1 MLIPP
6 RVKAQSVVSYN
17 TMKRGRSFAAFVAAI
32 ILLLS
37 AGPACLFGTPRI
49 EAGLGFFGSVFSDYT
64 ETRPVDDD
72 PSIWGGINSLQPYV
86 RADIGFSDRF
96 FVSVTYRQGF
106 ILPQDMYFYSDR
118 SWTEI
123 GGHTEQVT
131 LYGLYRLYS
140 APGAFIDIGLGGS
153 FMHVMKT
160 FTDFYEDDEKTF
172 TGNYGYYRMLYPS
185 PGAIIRTDISLL
197 PVITFGGLLIGSP
210 WGITVNQI
218 ENPAGPSMEI
228 KEGFNVLAEVY
239 IGLEVTTV
247 MTIRAG
253 YRHEYHYFNAPGP
266 YQLDL
271 ELNLRGPFA
280 EFVFSF

>member
-1 MLIPP
+1 
-6 RVKAQSVVSYN
+6 
-17 TMKRGRSFAAFVAAI
+17 MKQVQLFAAAVVM
-32 ILLLS
+32 LLAVSTASLYS
-37 AGPACLFGTPRI
+37 TPRI
-49 EAGLGFFGSVFSDYT
+49 ETGIGFFAGVFSDHT
-64 ETRPVDDD
+64 ETRPVDDN
-72 PSIWGGINSLQPYV
+72 PSIWGGANSLQPYV
-86 RADIGFSDRF
+86 RGDLGFADRF
-96 FVSVTYRQGF
+96 FLSLTYRQGF
-106 ILPQDMYFYSDR
+106 ILPENRYFYSDS

-131 LYGLYRLYS
+131 LYGLYRLFS
-140 APGAFIDIGLGGS
+140 VSGAYIDVGVGGS

-172 TGNYGYYRMLYPS
+172 SGNYGYYRMLYPS
-185 PGAIIRTDISLL
+185 PGAMIRTDISLL
-197 PVITFGGLLIGSP
+197 PAITFGGLLVGSP

-218 ENPAGPSMEI
+218 EKPAGPSMEI
-228 KEGFNVLAEVY
+228 KEGFNVLVEVY
-239 IGLEVTTV
+239 LGLELTALLTV
-247 MTIRAG
+247 RAG

>member
-1 MLIPP
+1 MK
-6 RVKAQSVVSYN
+6 RKTDDETE
-17 TMKRGRSFAAFVAAI
+17 TMKRGRSFLVFAAAM
-32 ILLLS
+32 ILLFS

-49 EAGLGFFGSVFSDYT
+49 ETGLGFFGSVFSDYT
-64 ETRPVDDD
+64 ETRSVDDD
-72 PSIWGGINSLQPYV
+72 PSIWGRINSLQPYL
-86 RADIGFSDRF
+86 RADMGFLDRF
-96 FVSVTYRQGF
+96 LVSIAYRQGF
-106 ILPQDMYFYSDR
+106 ILPQDMYFYSDS

-131 LYGLYRLYS
+131 LYALYRLYS

-185 PGAIIRTDISLL
+185 PGAMIRTDLSLL

-247 MTIRAG
+247 MTIRVG

-280 EFVFSF
+280 ELVFSF